1 MALRITPL
9 DLLDILIV
17 AVGLY
22 KGIQLIRGTRA
33 TALLKGLAM
42 LFAASLAARALS
54 LRTVSWILEQST
66 TLIMVALPVVFY
78 PELRRALE
86 QLGRGQ
92 FFRTFS
98 PAGKEEHQKA
108 IDTIVKV
115 TSKLRT
121 RRVGALIAVERE
133 TGLQEY
139 AETGVTLDAKLSEEL
154 LANVF
159 EPNSPLHDGAVI
171 VRSERMAAAA
181 CFLPLTETILDS
193 QLGTRH
199 PAAIGLSEQTDALVV
214 VVSEE
219 TGAVSLAVGGR
230 LHRYLNENRLR
241 EQLNH
246 FWESR
251 PEHPFWQRRGER

>member
-1 MALRITPL
+1 MRITPL
-9 DLLDILIV
+9 DFLDIFIV

-22 KGIQLIRGTRA
+22 KGMQLIRGTRA
-33 TALLKGLAM
+33 TALLKGLAV
-42 LFAASLAARALS
+42 LFAASVLARAFS

-66 TLIMVALPVVFY
+66 TVILVALPVVFY

-92 FFRTFS
+92 LFRAFT
-98 PAGKEEHQKA
+98 AVQKEEHERA
-108 IDTIVKV
+108 IATIVSV
-115 TSKLRT
+115 TSKLRQ

-139 AETGVTLDAKLSEEL
+139 AETGITLDAQLSDEL

-171 VRSERMAAAA
+171 IRQGRMAAAA
-181 CFLPLTETILDS
+181 CFLPLTETLLDS

-199 PAAIGLSEQTDALVV
+199 RAAVGLSEQTDALVV

-219 TGAVSLAVGGR
+219 TGVVSLAVGGR
-230 LHRYLNENRLR
+230 IHRYLNENRLR
-241 EQLNH
+241 DQLEH
-246 FWESR
+246 YWENKA
-251 PEHPFWQRRGER
+251 ENPFWQRRGAR